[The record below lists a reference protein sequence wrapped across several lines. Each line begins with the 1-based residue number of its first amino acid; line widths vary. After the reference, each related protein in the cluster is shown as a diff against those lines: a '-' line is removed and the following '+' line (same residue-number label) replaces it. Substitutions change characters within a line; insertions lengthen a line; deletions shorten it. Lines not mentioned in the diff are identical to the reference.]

1 MRRPRLRGDAGAATT
16 ELVIVFPVLITLIFL
31 IIQLGLY
38 FHAMNV
44 ASNAAQ
50 VGAREATLSVAGSAN
65 PDLEASVALGEAAA
79 QDFIDDLAPNLLSE
93 VGADGDIVDDDQ
105 MVRMTVSG
113 DVVQTLGFPG
123 LSFGLTVS
131 ETAETPVERFRPA
144 GTAPPT
150 DPP

>member
-1 MRRPRLRGDAGAATT
+1 MRRPRLKGDAGAATT

-65 PDLEASVALGEAAA
+65 PDREASVALGETAA
-79 QDFIDDLAPNLLSE
+79 QEFIDDLAPNLLSE
-93 VGADGDIVDDDQ
+93 VGANGAYDPDADA
-105 MVRMTVSG
+105 VRMTVSG
-113 DVVQTLGFPG
+113 EVVQTLWVGF
-123 LSFGLTVS
+123 SFGLTVS
-131 ETAETPVERFRPA
+131 ETAETPVERFRPVA
-144 GTAPPT
+144 G
-150 DPP
+150 

>member
-1 MRRPRLRGDAGAATT
+1 VRRPRLRGDAGAATT

-65 PDLEASVALGEAAA
+65 PDIDASVELGEAAA
-79 QDFIDDLAPNLLSE
+79 QEFIDDLAPDLLAE
-93 VGADGDIVDDDQ
+93 VGASGDIVDDGE

-123 LSFGLTVS
+123 FSFGLTVS
-131 ETAETPVERFRPA
+131 ETAETPVERFRPV
-144 GTAPPT
+144 GDAPPT
-150 DPP
+150 DGP

>member
-38 FHAMNV
+38 FHALNV

-50 VGAREATLSVAGSAN
+50 IGAREATLSVAGSAD
-65 PDLEASVALGEAAA
+65 PDLGASVALGEAAA
-79 QDFIDDLAPNLLSE
+79 QDFIDDLAPELLSG
-93 VGADGDIVDDDQ
+93 VAADGAAVDGGDK
-105 MVRMTVSG
+105 VRMTVSG
-113 DVVQTLGFPG
+113 EVVQTLSFPG
-123 LSFGLTVS
+123 FSFGLTVS

-144 GTAPPT
+144 AG
-150 DPP
+150 